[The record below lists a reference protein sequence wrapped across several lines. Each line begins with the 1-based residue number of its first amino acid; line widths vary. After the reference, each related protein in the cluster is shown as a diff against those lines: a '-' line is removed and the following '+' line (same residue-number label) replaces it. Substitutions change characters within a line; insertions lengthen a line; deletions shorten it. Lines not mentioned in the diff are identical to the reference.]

1 MDKLDKRFYKIG
13 DVAEILHIPESTLR
27 YWEKQFT
34 IINPRRNAK
43 NTRLYTPADIEVIRK
58 IHYLVKEKG
67 FKGLDMDHPNAQN
80 LLNFIRKNYP
90 DFLKDDS
97 IKWNFTKFLID
108 RDGNVVARFEPTK
121 TPEAI
126 APEIE
131 KLL

>member
-43 NTRLYTPADIEVIRK
+43 NTRLYTPPDIEVIRK

-67 FKGLDMDHPNAQN
+67 LKIDAAQSE
-80 LLNFIRKNYP
+80 IRKN
-90 DFLKDDS
+90 
-97 IKWNFTKFLID
+97 
-108 RDGNVVARFEPTK
+108 RDGIDKRYEVVTRLK
-121 TPEAI
+121 
-126 APEIE
+126 EIRDQLKE
-131 KLL
+131 LQKAMDGIKV

>member
-58 IHYLVKEKG
+58 NRDGIDKRYEVVTRLKE
-67 FKGLDMDHPNAQN
+67 
-80 LLNFIRKNYP
+80 IR
-90 DFLKDDS
+90 DQLKELQKALDS
-97 IKWNFTKFLID
+97 IK
-108 RDGNVVARFEPTK
+108 V
-121 TPEAI
+121 
-126 APEIE
+126 
-131 KLL
+131 